1 MIAAPSLSL
10 ELETAAHSL
19 NDAKCSHLG
28 AVVAHAEA
36 KRALEL
42 AQARL
47 LVDGVDGKNEAQRA
61 AVMRLELDELYTALA
76 KAEDALADARC
87 SLECAQLEWDLAR
100 YTVRAL
106 EVGTLK
112 AAA

>member
-1 MIAAPSLSL
+1 MTAAPSLTCRL
-10 ELETAAHSL
+10 EATAHSL

-42 AQARL
+42 ATARI
-47 LVDGVDGKNEAQRA
+47 LVMGVEGKNEAQCNA
-61 AVMRLELDELYTALA
+61 ALRLELASEHDALA
-76 KAEDALADARC
+76 EAEDALAEARC

-106 EVGTLK
+106 ESEK
-112 AAA
+112 

>member
-1 MIAAPSLSL
+1 MMAAPSLACRL
-10 ELETAAHSL
+10 TATAHSL

-47 LVDGVDGKNEAQRA
+47 LVDGIDGKNAEQRNS
-61 AVMRLELDELYTALA
+61 VMRLELSPLHDTLA
-76 KAEDALADARC
+76 EAEDALAEAKC

-100 YTVRAL
+100 YQVRAL
-106 EVGTLK
+106 EATALRT
-112 AAA
+112 AA

>member
-1 MIAAPSLSL
+1 MAAPSLSCR
-10 ELETAAHSL
+10 LETSAHSL

-47 LVDGVDGKNEAQRA
+47 LVDGVAGANKEQRE
-61 AVMRLELDELYTALA
+61 AVMRLELSALHDALA
-76 KAEDALADARC
+76 ETEDALADARC
-87 SLECAQLEWDLAR
+87 SLECAQLEWDLTR
-100 YTVRAL
+100 YQVRAL
-106 EVGTLK
+106 EVATLDK
-112 AAA
+112 AA